1 MLINAQT
8 REELRVA
15 IVDGHTLEDFQVE
28 VAERGSTRGNI
39 YRGTIAK
46 VEPSLNAAFIDYG
59 AERHGF
65 LPIQD
70 VVEEAWYRQPKDKSK
85 RPRIED
91 VLERGKPI
99 IVQVVKEAEEQKGA
113 ALTTNLSLAGRY
125 LVLTP
130 FDPTRGISRK
140 VEDDATRKSLK
151 DQIKKLEVPDGCG
164 IIVRTNALD
173 QNKTALSRDL
183 AALLRL
189 WKRVGTEAR
198 QGKGVKLIYSDQDLI
213 LQALRDYLDTTV
225 QEILVDD
232 DSAFARAEEY
242 LKAYLPRGGD
252 RLIRYTDREP
262 LFSRY
267 GLEPQIDRIYDRRVF
282 LPSGGSIVIDR
293 TEALTAVDVNSG
305 RSTGAASQEQ
315 TAVDTNLEAA
325 TEVARQ
331 LRLRDIGGLLVV
343 DFIDM
348 RANRN
353 QRKVEKALKDA
364 MKADKARFSV
374 GRISSNGLLEINRQR
389 IHQALSMRTHRTCP
403 TCDGTGR
410 VPGPEMAGLNL
421 LRRIRARA
429 TTAPLAKVRIALHP
443 DLAEAVQNQRR
454 HELAQLEEEFDLRIE
469 LVASHRLNLREQ
481 ELEWVKREAS
491 DNGRPA
497 LTPVVQPASV
507 RVGEMPDGP
516 DEDEDDE
523 AATKPKRKRKRRSR
537 KKAGGRGE
545 DGQAPGARAPPT
557 GVPPARPETPRNAA
571 DGGQAGERDEAGRER
586 SRRRRRSDATGEPA
600 GERPVRRRSR
610 AARSEPRTGDAEA
623 GDATVRAADTG
634 DDAGG
639 RRLGPS
645 AHPPAAARR
654 NARRRGGRRSR
665 AGTVR
670 TERWTLARKA
680 ATRHRRRTLLAVGRA
695 PGAPAPAPARRAV
708 PSPPGRRAAAG
719 APSERPAAE
728 PADGQE
734 RPRRR
739 RSRRSAGSADA
750 AEPGGDGGTTAT
762 ASAGDETPPRRTR
775 SRESGDGG
783 GDGESG
789 ASRPRRRRRRR
800 PRRSAGD
807 GGDGGG
813 SDES

>member
-8 REELRVA
+8 KEELRVA

-59 AERHGF
+59 ADRHGF

-70 VVEEAWYRQPKDKSK
+70 VVEEAWYKKPKDKSK
-85 RPRIED
+85 RPRIEE

-99 IVQVVKEAEEQKGA
+99 VVQVVKEAEEQKGA

-130 FDPTRGISRK
+130 FDDTRGISRK
-140 VEDDATRKSLK
+140 VEDEAVRKTLK
-151 DQIKKLEVPDGCG
+151 EQIKKLEVPDGCG
-164 IIVRTNALD
+164 IILRTNASD
-173 QNKTALSRDL
+173 QTKTSLSRDL
-183 AALLRL
+183 ASLLRL

-198 QGKGVKLIYSDQDLI
+198 RGKGVTLIYSDQDLI
-213 LQALRDYLDTTV
+213 LQALRDYLDTSM

-232 DSAFARAEEY
+232 DSAYARAEEY
-242 LKAYLPRGGD
+242 LKAYMPRGGD

-325 TEVARQ
+325 AEVARQ
-331 LRLRDIGGLLVV
+331 LRLRDIGGLVVV

-364 MKADKARFSV
+364 MKADKARFNV

-389 IHQALSMRTHRTCP
+389 IHQALSMRTHKTCP

-410 VPGPEMAGLNL
+410 VPGPEMVGLNL

-429 TTAPLAKVRIALHP
+429 ATAPLAKVRIALNP

-454 HELAQLEEEFDLRIE
+454 RDFAQLEEEYDLRIE

-481 ELEWVKREAS
+481 EVEWEKREDS
-491 DNGRPA
+491 GNGRPA
-497 LTPVVQPASV
+497 MTPIVRPASV
-507 RVGEMPDGP
+507 RVGETAEAAG
-516 DEDEDDE
+516 DEEEDDAAAAAE
-523 AATKPKRKRKRRSR
+523 AEAKPKRKRKRRR
-537 KKAGGRGE
+537 KRSGESTAAQGGGKETGGEEKDAAAGGRGKGGE
-545 DGQAPGARAPPT
+545 DEPSDRGTAGGRGRRGGTKAASAKAAEAAGDDEGT
-557 GVPPARPETPRNAA
+557 GTPKDASR
-571 DGGQAGERDEAGRER
+571 GRGR
-586 SRRRRRSDATGEPA
+586 SRRRRGGRAGDEAGSGDRAEAPAAESGGETAAAGDAAAAADGRERTPA
-600 GERPVRRRSR
+600 RRRRRSR
-610 AARSEPRTGDAEA
+610 ADGGETAAGTEA
-623 GDATVRAADTG
+623 GSRAAADGGGTAASSAERFRERRRRRAESG
-634 DDAGG
+634 GAGG
-639 RRLGPS
+639 EGGTLERLRS
-645 AHPPAAARR
+645 
-654 NARRRGGRRSR
+654 RRSR
-665 AGTVR
+665 EGGESAG
-670 TERWTLARKA
+670 
-680 ATRHRRRTLLAVGRA
+680 G
-695 PGAPAPAPARRAV
+695 
-708 PSPPGRRAAAG
+708 
-719 APSERPAAE
+719 
-728 PADGQE
+728 E

-739 RSRRSAGSADA
+739 GSRDR
-750 AEPGGDGGTTAT
+750 
-762 ASAGDETPPRRTR
+762 
-775 SRESGDGG
+775 SGDGG
-783 GDGESG
+783 GEAEGGGAGPAESG
-789 ASRPRRRRRRR
+789 SAGGGETEGGGQPRRRRRR
-800 PRRSAGD
+800 PRRSSG
-807 GGDGGG
+807 
-813 SDES
+813 DES

>member
-545 DGQAPGARAPPT
+545 DGPVPERSATDGRAADAAEATEP
-557 GVPPARPETPRNAA
+557 A
-571 DGGQAGERDEAGRER
+571 DGGQAGERDDAGRER

-600 GERPVRRRSR
+600 GKRPVRRRSR
-610 AARSEPRTGDAEA
+610 AARSEPRSGGAEA
-623 GDATVRAADTG
+623 ADATVRTAETG
-634 DDAGG
+634 DDAGDGSG
-639 RRLGPS
+639 RPRTRRRRRAGTR
-645 AHPPAAARR
+645 AGAAAGEAATVDGAVDGGTEGGDAPAADAP
-654 NARRRGGRRSR
+654 RRRARTRRSR
-665 AGTVR
+665 TATG
-670 TERWTLARKA
+670 EEGGAESARPP
-680 ATRHRRRTLLAVGRA
+680 RRRRST
-695 PGAPAPAPARRAV
+695 P
-708 PSPPGRRAAAG
+708 
-719 APSERPAAE
+719 ERPAAE

-762 ASAGDETPPRRTR
+762 ASAGDQAPPRRTR
-775 SRESGDGG
+775 SRES

-789 ASRPRRRRRRR
+789 ASRPRRRRRR

-807 GGDGGG
+807 GGG